1 MKKNDQKNTTLV
13 GRETPSYKQALQSAG
28 NSSSSSGSSNSTTGN
43 TSGSS
48 TTFHSSGVNR
58 PNSQQT
64 TQSNQQQHHHH
75 NRNIHHKSKPTTVSS
90 STAVGSNQTD
100 VSTTTN
106 TQSAPLLTLDNTD
119 VGNHVVLRLL
129 PAQNILE
136 GEVFAFDP
144 ELGFLALFINEGKHA
159 SSTRKNFRIIRVGS
173 IAEVVSNTKAAHVN
187 QSGSSSEKFLD
198 TVPFADTSIPLP
210 EVDSEEIMRREE
222 IAIHDRRERLGSNV
236 SSEAQAIFDNL
247 SKTLPCKW
255 RGKDILVMDSVI
267 VPPYGLDN
275 VSGPAAERKRV
286 QNFLQKALEKIK
298 SNKY

>member
-1 MKKNDQKNTTLV
+1 MKKNDQKNTML

-28 NSSSSSGSSNSTTGN
+28 NSSSSGSSNSTSSGG

-64 TQSNQQQHHHH
+64 THTNNQQQQQHHHH
-75 NRNIHHKSKPTTVSS
+75 HNRNVHHKSKPTTASS
-90 STAVGSNQTD
+90 STSIVGSNQTD
-100 VSTTTN
+100 VSTTN
-106 TQSAPLLTLDNTD
+106 TPSAPLLTLDNTD
-119 VGNHVVLRLL
+119 VGNHVVLRLH
-129 PAQNILE
+129 PGQNILE

-144 ELGFLALFINEGKHA
+144 DLGFLALFINEGKHA

-173 IAEVVSNTKAAHVN
+173 IVEVVSNTKATHIS
-187 QSGSSSEKFLD
+187 QSGSVSEKFLD

-222 IAIHDRRERLGSNV
+222 MAIHERRERLGSNV

-286 QNFLQKALEKIK
+286 QNFVSI
-298 SNKY
+298 